1 MQSGT
6 ETEEVCY
13 VRFRRIDPVLGP
25 LAITTAPL
33 IEGQDIVVFTH
44 RGREVVPG
52 MRMSAQPVEQYQ
64 RQIVRGTPIEIVE
77 LQTIGHNS
85 FVLRLYL

>member
-1 MQSGT
+1 
-6 ETEEVCY
+6 
-13 VRFRRIDPVLGP
+13 
-25 LAITTAPL
+25 
-33 IEGQDIVVFTH
+33 
-44 RGREVVPG
+44 
-52 MRMSAQPVEQYQ
+52 MSAQPVEQYQ